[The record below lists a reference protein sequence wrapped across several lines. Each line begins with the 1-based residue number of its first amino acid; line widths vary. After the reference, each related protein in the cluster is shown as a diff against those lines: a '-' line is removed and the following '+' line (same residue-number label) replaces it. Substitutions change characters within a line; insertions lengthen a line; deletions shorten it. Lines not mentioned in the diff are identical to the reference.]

1 MKKLILSVCVIVLF
15 SIGFAASGE
24 SKDETKSSSS
34 PVEESEENVAQQSES
49 TPKEI
54 QLIGSKDVSEV
65 ENKIAGTI
73 WTYTEEG
80 SIYWTKLEFVNDI
93 CKVYEAMPQD
103 GKWKFSHSTPYYITE
118 KRLEDGHRH
127 VFVYLRYEKDGK
139 ELPYPMGINITDGS
153 FIYGA
158 MGAIGYIRQSDY
170 IWD

>member
-1 MKKLILSVCVIVLF
+1 MCVIVLF

-24 SKDETKSSSS
+24 PKDETKSASS
-34 PVEESEENVAQQSES
+34 PVGESVEDVVQQSES
-49 TPKEI
+49 EPKEI
-54 QLIGSKDVSEV
+54 V
-65 ENKIAGTI
+65 EKKIAGTI

-80 SIYWTKLEFVNDI
+80 SIYWTKLEFANDM

-103 GKWKFSHSTPYYITE
+103 GKWKFSHSTPYYVTE
-118 KRLEDGHRH
+118 KRLEDGHRY

>member
-1 MKKLILSVCVIVLF
+1 MKRIVYSICVILLF

-24 SKDETKSSSS
+24 SKGETQNSSSQ
-34 PVEESEENVAQQSES
+34 VEELEEVVAQQSES
-49 TPKEI
+49 TPKEN
-54 QLIGSKDVSEV
+54 QLIGSKNVSEV
-65 ENKIAGTI
+65 EKKIAGTI

-80 SIYWTKLEFVNDI
+80 SIYWTKLEFINDI

-103 GKWKFSHSTPYYITE
+103 GKWKLSHSTPYYVTE

-127 VFVYLRYEKDGK
+127 VFVYLQHEKDGK
-139 ELPYPMGINITDGS
+139 ELQYPMGINITDGS